1 MIRPGPEWLIV
12 VLGIFI
18 LIIVGIIFLIK
29 YFIRYSAKQRLANNP
44 TRIEEASPQTN
55 PTRIEEAS
63 PQTNTAVYCGKCGSA
78 LGADDAFCKGC
89 GEKR

>member
-1 MIRPGPEWLIV
+1 MRPTEDWLIFMLIIPIV
-12 VLGIFI
+12 
-18 LIIVGIIFLIK
+18 IIVGIIFLIK
-29 YFIRYSAKQRLANNP
+29 YFIRYSANQRLANNP

-55 PTRIEEAS
+55 
-63 PQTNTAVYCGKCGSA
+63 TAGFCGKCGLA

>member
-55 PTRIEEAS
+55 
-63 PQTNTAVYCGKCGSA
+63 TAVYCGKCGSA
-78 LGADDAFCKGC
+78 LGVDDAFCKGC